1 LKNIRIITIS
11 EGAAGMKSQIHG
23 LANFINPNF
32 QNFDIEIKA
41 LFKNFPIQLIPSNE
55 LVYKNLDEIKIND
68 KTIIISCGKKSVK
81 ASIILKKKFFPFVF
95 NIHIQNPKTH
105 FNMFDMIVYPKHD
118 KINKPNAIPTLLAL
132 HNIKF
137 KEGIR
142 DQNKIN
148 FIIGGSS
155 KYFKFG
161 DATIQKIYEE
171 ILFLSNNYLV
181 KIIPSRRTPINFIKN
196 LKKMN
201 LKNVSIFEDQFNP
214 TEYGNLL
221 SEASTQIATWDSIS
235 MISEAISSGTKT
247 LIFPFE
253 EKKCPKRYKDFYNNI
268 LEENFIS
275 FYNRDLKA
283 PTPDLTGYNNELKSK
298 ILNKIESNLWFKT
311 DATQGFNTK

>member
-1 LKNIRIITIS
+1 
-11 EGAAGMKSQIHG
+11 
-23 LANFINPNF
+23 
-32 QNFDIEIKA
+32 
-41 LFKNFPIQLIPSNE
+41 
-55 LVYKNLDEIKIND
+55 
-68 KTIIISCGKKSVK
+68 
-81 ASIILKKKFFPFVF
+81 
-95 NIHIQNPKTH
+95 
-105 FNMFDMIVYPKHD
+105 MIVYPKHD

-311 DATQGFNTK
+311 DAPQGFNTK